1 MGLIDRLQG
10 ETERAP
16 ASGPSL
22 FIPEARQPPDSA
34 AGDVGKER
42 FQALKARI
50 QDLLLKKIDVTK
62 LEEAGY
68 APLLAQIKAVIDEL
82 VQEEHLLLADADRD
96 RLIEATTGDM
106 GLGPL
111 EPLLQDN
118 DISDFRVAMFHRHL
132 TNVSLSIINVND
144 F

>member
-16 ASGPSL
+16 AAGPSL
-22 FIPEARQPPDSA
+22 FNPEARQSPDSA

-42 FQALKARI
+42 FQTLKARI

-68 APLLAQIKAVIDEL
+68 APLLAQINAVIDEL

-96 RLIEATTGDM
+96 RDL
-106 GLGPL
+106 
-111 EPLLQDN
+111 
-118 DISDFRVAMFHRHL
+118 HRARYRAG
-132 TNVSLSIINVND
+132 TRQ
-144 F
+144 FAR